1 MQESVI
7 QMQQEAE
14 RRVRQMQERSRILV
28 SGDLP
33 GNERNAASI
42 AANRPRA
49 RTTPPAAEAEAPADC
64 APAKSDGD
72 GLARLPLDR
81 DQMFL
86 LLLAFLLI
94 KNGAS
99 TEIVVALL
107 YLAM

>member
-14 RRVRQMQERSRILV
+14 RRVRQMRERSRILV

-42 AANRPRA
+42 AANRPPA
-49 RTTPPAAEAEAPADC
+49 RTAPPAQAASPPAGM
-64 APAKSDGD
+64 AAKSDEG
-72 GLARLPLDR
+72 GLSHFPLDR

-99 TEIVVALL
+99 TEIIVALL

>member
-49 RTTPPAAEAEAPADC
+49 RTTPPAVETEAPADGV
-64 APAKSDGD
+64 PAKSDGD
-72 GLARLPLDR
+72 GLSRLPLDR